1 MRIIQKVSLNFWD
14 IYDELSE
21 IQKIQI
27 LKNSLTSEDLWD
39 EAFETIAEIDDVDL
53 DRVDILVLQ
62 RVFDRIASYMNE
74 LDCD

>member
-53 DRVDILVLQ
+53 DRVDILILQ
-62 RVFDRIASYMNE
+62 RAFDRIASYMNE